1 MKAKDIVIVV
11 LLLALA
17 VVSYFLGRRTV
28 AQRETSKGDARFL
41 ILVHQALYHSAESGD
56 LQKIQST
63 LGVVLL
69 GEVRTYQ
76 HQFGDETGTNSFA
89 KRFADAKRIAARM
102 ESQLAPVSSILTN
115 VSHTP
120 DAKITVTKEKD

>member
-1 MKAKDIVIVV
+1 MKAKDIVIIA

-17 VVSYFLGRRTV
+17 VVSYFLGCWTG

-41 ILVHQALYHSAESGD
+41 ISVHQALYHSAESGD

-63 LGVVLL
+63 LGMVLL

-76 HQFGDETGTNSFA
+76 QHFGNETGTNGFA
-89 KRFADAKRIAARM
+89 KRFTDAKSIADRVQ
-102 ESQLAPVSSILTN
+102 SQLVPVSSILTN
-115 VSHTP
+115 LPHTP
-120 DAKITVTKEKD
+120 DVKITVTKEKD